1 MDEAFCDIDPV
12 ASIAPYAGEG
22 GLVVLRSFGKFFGL
36 AGLRLG
42 FAICAVP
49 LSIRLEK
56 AFGPWAVSGP
66 ALHIG
71 CQALLDTDWHV
82 TARQDLQARRK
93 LLGAILMVAGYN
105 VIGGTDLFRLIGTNG
120 AQLHRQMAESG
131 IWTRAFDF
139 SSDILRIGL
148 PRDENDWSRLE
159 AALA

>member
-1 MDEAFCDIDPV
+1 MDEAFCDIDPGV
-12 ASIAPYAGEG
+12 SIAPYAGEG

-49 LSIRLEK
+49 LPNQLEE
-56 AFGPWAVSGP
+56 ALGPWSVSGP

-71 CQALLDTDWHV
+71 CQALLDIGWHV

-93 LLGAILMVAGYN
+93 RLDVILMAAGYN

-120 AQLHRQMAESG
+120 AQLHRQLAESG

-139 SSDILRIGL
+139 SLDILRVGL
-148 PRDENDWSRLE
+148 PGDENDWSRLE
-159 AALA
+159 TALA